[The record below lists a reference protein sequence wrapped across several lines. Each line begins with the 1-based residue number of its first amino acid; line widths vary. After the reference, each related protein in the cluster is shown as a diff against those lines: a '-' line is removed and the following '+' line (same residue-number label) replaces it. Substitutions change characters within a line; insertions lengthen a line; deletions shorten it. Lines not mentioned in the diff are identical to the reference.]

1 MIHGELKNEE
11 DDFDD
16 RSTPSPSSHSNRRIT
31 EVGTAVS
38 LPPLTIK
45 EKPPIN
51 VVGDVGGRIAIM
63 VDDLI
68 DNVKPFVD
76 AAIILKGTV
85 IHFVNKICDPP
96 MYFILQFLILT
107 SESFNT
113 FLERGAY
120 KIYVLATHGILSAE
134 APRLIE
140 DSPIDEVVVSNTV
153 PHDMQKLQCHKIK
166 TVDVSILLAEAIRR
180 IHNKE
185 SMCHLFRNVSFD
197 D

>member
-1 MIHGELKNEE
+1 MNLWCAHQIEFSDNRVLHELVFVQRLNKRKAWEARHSVSGLELPLLARRKLVFKYKCPIYDSCVVNGPQLIGGLLQKKT
-11 DDFDD
+11 
-16 RSTPSPSSHSNRRIT
+16 RAVQSGLVAGSPQT
-31 EVGTAVS
+31 
-38 LPPLTIK
+38 TILCFYLLFSYQRY
-45 EKPPIN
+45 IS
-51 VVGDVGGRIAIM
+51 
-63 VDDLI
+63 
-68 DNVKPFVD
+68 FV
-76 AAIILKGTV
+76 
-85 IHFVNKICDPP
+85 
-96 MYFILQFLILT
+96 
-107 SESFNT
+107 
-113 FLERGAY
+113 LERGAY

-166 TVDVSILLAEAIRR
+166 TVDISILLAEAIRR